1 MSEYTTVQSGS
12 TTATDTAPT
21 VDAVVFDLGGVLVD
35 WNPRYLYRKIFST
48 EAEVEDFLAR
58 VCTAEWNQ
66 EQDRG
71 RPWAEAVKL
80 LQAQFPQHA
89 DEIAAY
95 HLRWPETL
103 NGELPES
110 VTLLEQLRSEPVR
123 LLALTNWSA
132 ETFPVARERFAF
144 LQWFED
150 IIVSG
155 EEKVIKPEAE
165 IFGLLVRR
173 HGLMPERTVFIDDSL
188 RNVEAARAL
197 GFRGIHFTGTDSLRN
212 GLQALGLLQ
221 HA

>member
-1 MSEYTTVQSGS
+1 M
-12 TTATDTAPT
+12 A
-21 VDAVVFDLGGVLVD
+21 
-35 WNPRYLYRKIFST
+35 
-48 EAEVEDFLAR
+48 
-58 VCTAEWNQ
+58 
-66 EQDRG
+66 
-71 RPWAEAVKL
+71 
-80 LQAQFPQHA
+80 
-89 DEIAAY
+89 
-95 HLRWPETL
+95 
-103 NGELPES
+103 
-110 VTLLEQLRSEPVR
+110 LLEQLRGEPVR

>member
-48 EAEVEDFLAR
+48 EAEVEDFLGR

-103 NGELPES
+103 NG
-110 VTLLEQLRSEPVR
+110 
-123 LLALTNWSA
+123 
-132 ETFPVARERFAF
+132 
-144 LQWFED
+144 
-150 IIVSG
+150 
-155 EEKVIKPEAE
+155 
-165 IFGLLVRR
+165 
-173 HGLMPERTVFIDDSL
+173 
-188 RNVEAARAL
+188 
-197 GFRGIHFTGTDSLRN
+197 
-212 GLQALGLLQ
+212 
-221 HA
+221 